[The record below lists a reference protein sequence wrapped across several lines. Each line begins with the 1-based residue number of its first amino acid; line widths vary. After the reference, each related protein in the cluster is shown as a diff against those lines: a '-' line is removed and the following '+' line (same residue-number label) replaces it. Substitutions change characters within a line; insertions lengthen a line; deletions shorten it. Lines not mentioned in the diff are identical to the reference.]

1 MLQKRFLLMIFLAST
16 LIAGCAGTS
25 FKWSD
30 ARKIKAGMTTDE
42 VTQLLG
48 EPNGIVSRDGVL
60 IYSWSSVSLSSGS
73 RAIRIEFKDNKVTDT
88 PAVPNSFKD

>member
-1 MLQKRFLLMIFLAST
+1 MNNLVLALLLVCT
-16 LIAGCAGTS
+16 LVAGCAGTQ

-30 ARKIKAGMTTDE
+30 ARKIKTGMTTDE

-48 EPNGIVSRDGVL
+48 EPNGIVSRDGIL
-60 IYSWSSVSLSSGS
+60 IYSWSYISLASGS
-73 RAIRIEFKDNKVTDT
+73 RAIRIEFKDNKVTEA